1 MKRSRKILACLLV
14 CVICMTMFS
23 GCKSILDS
31 FDFVLDF
38 EKFNEFFGGGDSIS
52 GLSWPQKG
60 VFSEIPQ
67 FNGGVITHHL
77 DDGEEGIL
85 CITSAIYA
93 DVIAYISTL
102 ESAGFDEE
110 SDITVGEKNVIFTA
124 RKNTL
129 SLRLTYTIA
138 DQKLDITVNY

>member
-14 CVICMTMFS
+14 CVVCMTMFS

-38 EKFNEFFGGGDSIS
+38 EKINEFFGGGDSVS

-60 VFSEIPQ
+60 VFAEIPQ
-67 FNGGVITHHL
+67 FSKGVITHSL

-85 CITSAIYA
+85 CISSVTPRKAKILDTSLSI
-93 DVIAYISTL
+93 
-102 ESAGFDEE
+102 
-110 SDITVGEKNVIFTA
+110 ITCI
-124 RKNTL
+124 L
-129 SLRLTYTIA
+129 SVCNSI
-138 DQKLDITVNY
+138 

>member
-14 CVICMTMFS
+14 CVVCMTMFS

-38 EKFNEFFGGGDSIS
+38 EKFNEFFGGGDSVS

-60 VFSEIPQ
+60 VFAEIPQ
-67 FNGGVITHHL
+67 FSKGVITHSL

-85 CITSAIYA
+85 CISSAVYA
-93 DVIAYISTL
+93 DVINYISVL
-102 ESAGFDEE
+102 ESVGFDE
-110 SDITVGEKNVIFTA
+110 DMNITTGEKNVIFSA
-124 RKNTL
+124 RNGVI
-129 SLRLTYTIA
+129 SLKLTYTIS